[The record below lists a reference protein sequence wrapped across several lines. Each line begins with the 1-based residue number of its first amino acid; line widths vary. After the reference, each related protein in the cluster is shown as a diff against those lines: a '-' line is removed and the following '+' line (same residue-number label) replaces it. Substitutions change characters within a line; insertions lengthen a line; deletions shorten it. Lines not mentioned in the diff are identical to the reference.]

1 MRILAIIG
9 LAVAVMLAG
18 CSNTNTTAS
27 NTPKISNSDL
37 EQAVKTKLA
46 TDQRLQ
52 DSKIDVSADAD
63 KNQVTL
69 SGTVYTENAR
79 TNAVQLTKLAEPG
92 LQVVDKIEVKPGDI
106 PKSAYTQEMARE
118 EREKAKSSGDKIG
131 NSVEDAWIHTKIST
145 KLIAD
150 SSTPARKI
158 SIDVVNGVVSLRGTV
173 DNNEAKQQA
182 GRIAMET
189 DGVKH
194 VNNLL
199 KVTAG

>member
-106 PKSAYTQEMARE
+106 PKSAYTEEMARE

>member
-27 NTPKISNSDL
+27 NTPKVSNSDL

-106 PKSAYTQEMARE
+106 PKSAYTEEMARE

>member
-27 NTPKISNSDL
+27 NTPKVSNSDL

-69 SGTVYTENAR
+69 SGTVYTETAR

-106 PKSAYTQEMARE
+106 PKSAYTEEMARE